1 MKMPLSSYNFL
12 ADKFSALN
20 CASHLM
26 LTLNT
31 GFPSMPTRS
40 LLKKAILLMLL
51 VVTAPM
57 QAMGNEVDGKV
68 RQVWQMLDYIAVDYA
83 GAVKKGAIISKE
95 EYAEMVEFSQTVEK
109 QIRELPDQREKSS
122 LTNQAG
128 ALKQAISNRVA
139 TAIVAD
145 QARGLASALIAAYPI
160 PVAPNTTPDLEL
172 GASIYQAQC
181 ASCHGAEGK
190 ADTPLAAKLNPP
202 PIAFTD
208 MERAKE
214 RSVLSLYQ
222 TTTQGVG
229 GTAMPSFASL
239 SEEERWAVA
248 YFASTLP
255 YSDAEREQ
263 GAALWKTDKTLKEKI
278 NGIEGLTQLSEGALF
293 KEIGAAPARHT
304 LAYLRA
310 NPRVLAVTQ
319 NDSIAIAQSKLRE
332 SLSKLESGDRAAA
345 GKLAISAYLDG
356 FEPVEPALAAKNNA
370 LFVNIER
377 TMGFYRAAISEGN
390 VQAAR
395 DTEKQLQSLLVEAKA
410 SLNAAESD
418 PLAAFLGAL
427 TILLREGLEAL
438 LIVIAM
444 IAFLKKADRTDAL
457 PYVHAGWVSALAAGG
472 LTWVVATYLVDIS
485 GASREITEGFAAIF
499 AAAVLLTVGV
509 WMHQKSLAG
518 RWQAYVREKLTHA
531 LNKRSLTVLFILS
544 FVTVYREVFETVLFY
559 AALWNENNG
568 FYLLAGLLTGIL
580 ILAIVAAVM
589 LRTTKRLP
597 IAKFFAA
604 SSALVA
610 LLSVV
615 LIGKGFAALQ
625 EAGMLN
631 VTPVSAPRI
640 DLLGIYPSQ
649 QTLMAQMIV
658 ILLIV
663 LGFGLNFRSQKRSA
677 A

>member
-1 MKMPLSSYNFL
+1 MFNF
-12 ADKFSALN
+12 ASALFRTVT
-20 CASHLM
+20 LL
-26 LTLNT
+26 LTV
-31 GFPSMPTRS
+31 MVPT
-40 LLKKAILLMLL
+40 
-51 VVTAPM
+51 
-57 QAMGNEVDGKV
+57 QAVGNEVDGKV
-68 RQVWQMLDYIAVDYA
+68 KQVWQMLDYIAVDYA
-83 GAVKKGAIISKE
+83 GAVENGAIISKE
-95 EYAEMVEFSQTVEK
+95 EYAEMVEFSQSVER
-109 QIRELPDQREKSS
+109 QIKELPEKSEKNGL
-122 LTNQAG
+122 LTAASTLNQAINN
-128 ALKQAISNRVA
+128 KVA
-139 TAIVAD
+139 TATVAD
-145 QARGLASALIAAYPI
+145 QARNLASALIAVYPI
-160 PVAPNTTPDLEL
+160 PVAPATPADLKL
-172 GASIYQAQC
+172 GARIYQAQC

-208 MERAKE
+208 VERAKE
-214 RSVLSLYQ
+214 RSILSLYQ
-222 TTTQGVG
+222 TTTQGVD

-248 YFASTLP
+248 YFASTLS
-255 YSDAEREQ
+255 YNDAQREQ
-263 GAALWKTDKTLKEKI
+263 GAGLWTTDKTLKEQIK
-278 NGIEGLTQLSEGALF
+278 GIDGLTQLSEAALS
-293 KEIGAAPARHT
+293 KEVGAAFARNV
-304 LAYLRA
+304 LAYLRG
-310 NPRVLAVTQ
+310 NPQVLEATQ

-332 SLSKLESGDRAAA
+332 SLATLENGDKAAA

-370 LFVNIER
+370 LFVDIER

-395 DTEKQLQSLLVEAKA
+395 DTEKQLQSLLVEAKDA
-410 SLNAAESD
+410 LNAAESD
-418 PLAAFLGAL
+418 PLTAFLGAL

-444 IAFLKKADRTDAL
+444 IAFLKKADRKDAL

-472 LTWVVATYLVDIS
+472 LTWAIATYLVDIS

-499 AAAVLLTVGV
+499 AAIVLLTVGI

-518 RWQAYVREKLTHA
+518 RWQAYVKEKLTHA
-531 LNKRSLTVLFILS
+531 LNKRSLTVLFVLS

-559 AALWNENNG
+559 AALWNESNG
-568 FYLLAGLLTGIL
+568 TYLLAGLLTGIV
-580 ILAIVAAVM
+580 ILAIIAAVM

-610 LLSVV
+610 VLSVV
-615 LIGKGFAALQ
+615 LIGKGIAALQ
-625 EAGMLN
+625 EAGMLD

-649 QTLMAQMIV
+649 QTLIAQMVV
-658 ILLIV
+658 ILLIA
-663 LGFGLNFRSQKRSA
+663 LGFALNLRSQKRSVA
-677 A
+677 

>member
-1 MKMPLSSYNFL
+1 MSTLSF
-12 ADKFSALN
+12 ALFRKV
-20 CASHLM
+20 
-26 LTLNT
+26 TL
-31 GFPSMPTRS
+31 
-40 LLKKAILLMLL
+40 LLLLIA
-51 VVTAPM
+51 TAPM
-57 QAMGNEVDGKV
+57 QALGNEGDGKV
-68 RQVWQMLDYIAVDYA
+68 KQVWQMLDYIGVDYA
-83 GAVKKGAIISKE
+83 GAVESGAVISKE
-95 EYAEMVEFSQTVEK
+95 EYAEMIEFSQTVEK
-109 QIRELPDQREKSS
+109 QIRELPDKREKGS
-122 LTNQAG
+122 LINQAG
-128 ALKQAISNRVA
+128 ALKQAINDKVA
-139 TAIVAD
+139 TASVAD
-145 QARGLASALIAAYPI
+145 QARSLASALIATYPI
-160 PVAPNTTPDLEL
+160 PVAPHTTPDLQL
-172 GASIYQAQC
+172 GARIYQAQC

-208 MERAKE
+208 AERAKE

-222 TTTQGVG
+222 TTTQGVD

-248 YFASTLP
+248 YFASTLS

-263 GAALWKTDKTLKEKI
+263 GATLWKTDKTLKQKI
-278 NGIEGLTQLSEGALF
+278 NGIGGLTQLSERALS
-293 KEIGAAPARHT
+293 KEIGVAPARNA

-310 NPRVLAVTQ
+310 NPQVLETTQ

-332 SLSKLESGDRAAA
+332 SLSTLEQGDKAAA

-370 LFVNIER
+370 LFVKIER
-377 TMGFYRAAISEGN
+377 TMGFYRAAINEGN
-390 VQAAR
+390 LQAAR
-395 DTEKQLQSLLVEAKA
+395 GHEKQLQSLLVEARD

-472 LTWVVATYLVDIS
+472 LTWAAATYLVDIS

-499 AAAVLLTVGV
+499 AAIVLLTVGI

-531 LNKRSLTVLFILS
+531 LNKRSLSVLFILA

-559 AALWNENNG
+559 AALWNEHNG
-568 FYLLAGLLTGIL
+568 TYLLAGLLTGIV
-580 ILAIVAAVM
+580 ILAVIAAVM

-615 LIGKGFAALQ
+615 LIGKGIAALQ

-658 ILLIV
+658 ILLIA
-663 LGFGLNFRSQKRSA
+663 LGFALNLWSQKRA
-677 A
+677 AG